1 MENKT
6 QTLKDI
12 SLACPLVNSL
22 FILLFHNSAAKKKV
36 ELQVVHIYFDTSTFD
51 RVEKDVKVI
60 LEDDL
65 FLQLPIKGDPG
76 GSVGFD
82 WRHNGTLHWLLN
94 PQWN

>member
-6 QTLKDI
+6 QTLKDL
-12 SLACPLVNSL
+12 SWPSPLVNSL

-36 ELQVVHIYFDTSTFD
+36 ELQVVHIYFETSTFD

-65 FLQLPIKGDPG
+65 FLQFPIKGDPG

-82 WRHNGTLHWLLN
+82 RRHDGTLHWVFH
-94 PQWN
+94 P